1 MPGPITYAAVA
12 LMVRDRLRRID
23 QTLSAKIARR
33 GDATPLEHQV
43 RLLAAQA
50 HAAMAAGQPTITP
63 PARLTGPPEGDA
75 VSKFLFMGAVG
86 PEFTGFAAV
95 NAPLQRWLR
104 DTLHKGTPDAQHEQ
118 ALAYSTDF
126 LLAFWRQ
133 APPAVTREIPGNA
146 QRLATL
152 AQLRSYAL
160 GHACHIAT
168 DVVTGPY
175 LDALEARLGD
185 ATRPKLTRAQAI
197 AAIESEL
204 LRGFFGASAPPNGH
218 EVDSWWPEPALV
230 PAPFYTA
237 FREALEATYGAGARR
252 EGGAP
257 YEAMRAA
264 HAPPA
269 LSSALLEDGYRSFRQ
284 ALGMGQSWSLLE
296 WMGFTSAMYL
306 PALLALPVAGALPLA
321 RDAFRDP
328 PPAGLDSGA
337 AKLEAALLP
346 FALGSVV
353 PLAYTLGLTLSPLGA
368 EGPVIANWV
377 SAALQ
382 VIAAIAFF
390 ATLGS
395 TDGARAL
402 LLLPLLVE
410 IAVVVYTLTQVNADN
425 PRRWLLALAGLS
437 HLALGGIFIL
447 LLWAFLHK
455 APEALNDGDA
465 GAFVGWFLLWL
476 LILGGF
482 WMGTALLMRYLA
494 APVPQQPA
502 GTLDTGLATLPPGAA
517 TAALVG
523 RSTVQLIDE
532 AMLSFITPLPDPPTP
547 VARYFPTDRR
557 PLLKLWWT
565 GGGAPT
571 VLARQDRLVF
581 SFGATV
587 REVAAPALP
596 VTLPALMAYLK
607 AAVTDGGGQAKL
619 EASLHFA
626 DQAAFET
633 VQLPPGL
640 VFADHGDERGL
651 QAEHDAQALVARPLG
666 DSEATAYVLFAAP
679 RWAQAVRFDR
689 FGPHPAAADPA
700 AVVAG
705 NGVLTA
711 DATLAV
717 LGIPAGSSTHF
728 TRLFRA
734 GDLIEVDVVGPPP
747 VAARRVVLRV
757 DSDTQ
762 LTLAVPLPSAPVAAG
777 SYRRPLR
784 QQTGV
789 ELPPAGAQV
798 RVLGGDLVFGDG
810 VAAFGAMFGPG
821 DVIRLLPGGGNPDQE
836 RQVAEV
842 LSDSLLRLHRAAEDP
857 INTLVPIGFAR
868 VAAGDERLYALQA
881 GPVDG
886 SPDGSGAGR
895 ALIDEA
901 ADLGTLLSLGLMSH
915 LLDDAQR
922 NLGALGP
929 AIQRSQQV
937 FRNWNLDRRRVNE
950 WRMLVQGGAV
960 DEKAG
965 RPGEADAAMASQP
978 AAYASSAPDG
988 DATAR
993 ALGWVPL
1000 LRHWL
1005 EMSARPGSDAG
1016 AASAYRAG
1024 LPGNVQLSRALAH
1037 LLDQAAPPL
1046 PGT

>member
-12 LMVRDRLRRID
+12 LMVRDRLQRID
-23 QTLSAKIARR
+23 QALGAKIARR
-33 GDATPLEHQV
+33 GDATSLERQV

-50 HAAMAAGQPTITP
+50 HAAMGAGQPTITP
-63 PARLTGPPEGDA
+63 PARLYGPPQGDA

-86 PEFTGFAAV
+86 PEFTGFAALY
-95 NAPLQRWLR
+95 APLQRWLR

-118 ALAYSTDF
+118 ALGYSTDF
-126 LLAFWRQ
+126 LLSFWRQ
-133 APPAVTREIPGNA
+133 AQPAVTRQIAGND
-146 QRLATL
+146 QRLAAL

-175 LDALEARLGD
+175 VDALEARLGD

-197 AAIESEL
+197 AAIEAEV

-218 EVDSWWPEPALV
+218 EVDSWWPEAALV
-230 PAPFYTA
+230 PKPFYTA

-257 YEAMRAA
+257 YEAQRAA

-269 LSSALLEDGYRSFRQ
+269 LSGALLEDGYRSFRQ

-328 PPAGLDSGA
+328 PPAGLDRGA

-353 PLAYTLGLTLSPLGA
+353 PLAYTFGLHLSPLGA

-377 SAALQ
+377 SAAAQ
-382 VIAAIAFF
+382 VIAAIIFF

-395 TDGARAL
+395 TDGKRAL

-410 IAVVVYTLTQVNADN
+410 IGVVIYTLTQVNADN
-425 PRRWLLALAGLS
+425 PRRWLLALAGIS

-476 LILGGF
+476 LILGAF

-494 APVPQQPA
+494 APLPQQPA
-502 GTLDTGLATLPPGAA
+502 GTLDSGLASLPPGAA
-517 TAALVG
+517 TSALVG

-532 AMLSFITPLPDPPTP
+532 AMLSFTTPLPQPASP

-581 SFGATV
+581 TFGATV
-587 REVAAPALP
+587 REVAAPAVPL
-596 VTLPALMAYLK
+596 TLAELMAYLK
-607 AAVTDGGGQAKL
+607 AAVTDGGGQARL
-619 EASLHFA
+619 QASLHFA

-651 QAEHDAQALVARPLG
+651 QAEHDAQALVAKPLG
-666 DSEATAYVLFAAP
+666 DSEASAYVLFAAP
-679 RWAQAVRFDR
+679 RWTQAVRFDR

-705 NGVLTA
+705 SGVLTA

-717 LGIPAGSSTHF
+717 LAIPAGGSTRF

-734 GDLIEVDVVGPPP
+734 GDLIEVDVTGPPP
-747 VAARRVVLRV
+747 AAVRRVVLRV

-784 QQTGV
+784 QQSGV
-789 ELPPAGAQV
+789 EAPPAGAQA
-798 RVLGGDLVFGDG
+798 RALGNDLVFAEAG
-810 VAAFGAMFGPG
+810 ASFGAMFGPG
-821 DVIRLLPGGGNPDQE
+821 DVIRLQPGGGNPAQD
-836 RQVAEV
+836 RVVAEV
-842 LSDSLLRLHRAAEDP
+842 LSDSLLRLHRAADAP
-857 INTLVPIGFAR
+857 LGGLALIAFAR
-868 VAAGDERLYALQA
+868 VAGGDDRLYELQA
-881 GPVDG
+881 GGD
-886 SPDGSGAGR
+886 DNSGNSRSLMHA
-895 ALIDEA
+895 A

-965 RPGEADAAMASQP
+965 RPGAADAAMASQP
-978 AAYASSAPDG
+978 AGYSSTAPDG

-1005 EMSARPGSDAG
+1005 EMSARPGNDAG

-1046 PGT
+1046 PGP